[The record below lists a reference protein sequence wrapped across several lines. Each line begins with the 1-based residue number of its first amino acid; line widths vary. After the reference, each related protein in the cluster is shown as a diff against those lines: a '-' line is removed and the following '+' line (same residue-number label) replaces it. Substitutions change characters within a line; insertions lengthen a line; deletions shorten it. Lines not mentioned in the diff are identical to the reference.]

1 MNRLQR
7 FFTHLFALPLQ
18 ARRCFPQAS
27 LDRIQDAIAR
37 SEQQHRGE
45 IRFVVEH
52 GLDLADVLRGQSAH
66 ERATQ
71 WFSDLRVWDTADNTG
86 ILIYVLLAEKDI
98 EILADRGINQQVP
111 ADFWEQICATMTRDF
126 QSGQFEAGVLKAIE
140 RMTRILVERFPSADT
155 QNPDELPNRPV
166 LR

>member
-18 ARRCFPQAS
+18 ARRRFPQTT
-27 LDRIQDAIAR
+27 LNRIQDAIAR

-52 GLDLADVLRGQSAH
+52 GLDLLDVLRGETAH
-66 ERATQ
+66 QRATQ
-71 WFSDLRVWDTADNTG
+71 WFSDLQVWDTADNTG

-111 ADFWEQICATMTRDF
+111 PAFWEQICADMTRDF
-126 QSGQFEAGVLKAIE
+126 QAGSFESGVLKAIA
-140 RMTRILVERFPSADT
+140 RMTQVLVEQFPSTAH
-155 QNPDELPNRPV
+155 NPDELPNRPV